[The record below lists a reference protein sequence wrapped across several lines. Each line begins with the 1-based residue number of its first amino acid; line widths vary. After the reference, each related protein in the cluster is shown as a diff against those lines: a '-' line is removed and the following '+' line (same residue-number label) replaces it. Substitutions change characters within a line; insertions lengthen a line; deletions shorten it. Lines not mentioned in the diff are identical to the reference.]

1 MDIHTEEH
9 ILLHIKNM
17 VCDRCIRVVR
27 EELVALGVVVRD
39 IALGEVAIEPVD
51 AAMLHSIREVLLRD
65 GFELLDDRRSRIVEK
80 IKTAIVELVYGDAE
94 RIASVTLSDY
104 IAGEVGMDYHYLSSL
119 FSSHE
124 GITLEKFII
133 QQKIERVKELLTY
146 GELTLSEIAYALG
159 YSSVAHLSSQFK
171 KVAGVSATEY
181 KLHHIHDRRPID
193 HVR

>member
-1 MDIHTEEH
+1 MNIRTGDNMI
-9 ILLHIKNM
+9 LHIKNM

-27 EELVALGVVVRD
+27 EELAALGITVHG
-39 IALGEVAIEPVD
+39 IALGEVAIDPVD
-51 AAMLHSIREVLLRD
+51 DDTLQRIREVLLRN
-65 GFELLDDRRSRIVEK
+65 GFELLDDRRARIVEK
-80 IKTAIVELVYGDAE
+80 IKTAVVELVYGDAE
-94 RIASVTLSDY
+94 RLAAVTLSDY

-124 GITLEKFII
+124 GMTLEKFII

-171 KVAGVSATEY
+171 KVVGLSATDY
-181 KLHHIHDRRPID
+181 KNLHINDRRPID

>member
-1 MDIHTEEH
+1 MI
-9 ILLHIKNM
+9 LHIKNM

-27 EELVALGVVVRD
+27 EELEALGVHVQH
-39 IALGEVAIEPVD
+39 IMLGEALVEPIDD
-51 AAMLHSIREVLLRD
+51 AVLQQVRNVLVRS
-65 GFELLDDRRSRIVEK
+65 GFELIDDRRARIVER
-80 IKTAIVELVYGDAE
+80 IKTAVVSLVYGDAE
-94 RIASVTLSDY
+94 RLANTTLSDF
-104 IAGEVGMDYHYLSSL
+104 IAAEVGMDYHYLSAL
-119 FSSHE
+119 FSSYE
-124 GITLEKFII
+124 GTTLEKFLI

-181 KLHHIHDRRPID
+181 KLHHVHNRRPID